1 MQKFSNILSSLYELF
16 NLNYIR
22 KELFNLNYI
31 RKDGKNY
38 ARISVGK
45 SREQFIEIND
55 KFKVVLL
62 FDEEEVKNI
71 MQAITNRFEK
81 IKLNFSNLLSKEQL
95 KESEQLEKIINK
107 LTVLK
112 LKEELNYDL
121 NSLIMN

>member
-71 MQAITNRFEK
+71 MQPTASRFEK

>member
-1 MQKFSNILSSLYELF
+1 LQKFSNILSSLYELF

-121 NSLIMN
+121 NILIMN

>member
-1 MQKFSNILSSLYELF
+1 LQKFSNILSSLYELF

>member
-121 NSLIMN
+121 NILIMN

>member
-1 MQKFSNILSSLYELF
+1 MQKFSNILSSLY
-16 NLNYIR
+16 
-22 KELFNLNYI
+22 ELFNLNYI